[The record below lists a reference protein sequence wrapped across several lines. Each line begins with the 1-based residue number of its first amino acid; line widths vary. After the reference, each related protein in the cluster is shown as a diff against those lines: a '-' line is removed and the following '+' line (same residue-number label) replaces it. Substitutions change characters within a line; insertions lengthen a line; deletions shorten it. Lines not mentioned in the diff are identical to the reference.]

1 MLLTILAYGMII
13 IFMYVIMKKKLS
25 PFTSLVII
33 PLIFTLIAIATG
45 VASPPP
51 GADGVVPEVNI
62 GNFVLDGISTTSKLV
77 LCYYLPFFTSLLCWM
92 LVCLTQS
99 LKNDL
104 LC

>member
-45 VASPPP
+45 VASPPL
-51 GADGVVPEVNI
+51 
-62 GNFVLDGISTTSKLV
+62 VLTVLSLKSTLGISS
-77 LCYYLPFFTSLLCWM
+77 
-92 LVCLTQS
+92 
-99 LKNDL
+99 
-104 LC
+104 

>member
-45 VASPPP
+45 VASQHWEFRLRW
-51 GADGVVPEVNI
+51 DFNYFK
-62 GNFVLDGISTTSKLV
+62 NW
-77 LCYYLPFFTSLLCWM
+77 YYVIICHSLLLYYVGCWF
-92 LVCLTQS
+92 V
-99 LKNDL
+99 
-104 LC
+104 

>member
-51 GADGVVPEVNI
+51 GA
-62 GNFVLDGISTTSKLV
+62 
-77 LCYYLPFFTSLLCWM
+77 
-92 LVCLTQS
+92 
-99 LKNDL
+99 
-104 LC
+104 